1 MKILLVSILAIM
13 TIGTIFS
20 VSISAQQDYDIP
32 DWVKN
37 TAGWWADDQIDDASF
52 VNGIKF
58 LIEND
63 VMEIETTDSTIFSEY
78 PDNGDFYLTYEPNPN
93 SLYTGEDTA
102 IAWLKN
108 SELLEYEIEFLN
120 KNFRLPYDVEIIAME
135 CNEPNAFYDHVT
147 KQVIICYEFVD
158 DVQETYTAFHYDV
171 WGGTDESFDV
181 DVYNNYTF
189 DVVYFIFWHEIGHAF
204 IDIYELP
211 ITGLEE
217 NVADQFAALMLSF
230 TYDEESGDYA
240 MGQEMLYNVGTWFY
254 NEDVYWTQIHPEE
267 TGETITPA
275 YWDTHG
281 LEMQR
286 FYNVSCYA
294 YGSDPQYNQ
303 DLIADGWLPEER
315 AANCEWEYW
324 QIEYSFAYLLE
335 PFDYGFFDYY
345 FEE

>member
-1 MKILLVSILAIM
+1 M

-93 SLYTGEDTA
+93 SLYEEEYTA
-102 IAWLKN
+102 MAWLKYQ
-108 SELLEYEIEFLN
+108 ELLEYEIEFLN
-120 KNFRLPYDVEIIAME
+120 ENFRLPYDVEIIAME
-135 CNEPNAFYDHVT
+135 CNEPNAFYDLET

-158 DVQETYTAFHYDV
+158 DVQETYTTFHYDV

-181 DVYNNYTF
+181 DVYNNYTY
-189 DVVYFIFWHEIGHAF
+189 DVVDFVFWHEMGHAF

-211 ITGLEE
+211 VTGLEE

-230 TYDEESGDYA
+230 TYDEETGDYA
-240 MGQEMLYNVGTWFY
+240 VGQDMLYNVGTWFAIEDQY
-254 NEDVYWTQIHPEE
+254 WNEIHPEE
-267 TGETITPA
+267 TGETITPQ
-275 YWDTHG
+275 YWGTHG
-281 LEMQR
+281 LDAQR
-286 FYNVSCYA
+286 FYNISCYA